1 MHAVLRRM
9 RIAQAGIFGCRSAP
23 RRAWTAQAICATETI
38 RPFWKASFQRPP
50 RKTMRARYLP
60 YPLPTLLCLLLF
72 CWASGGCAG
81 RQDADPLSGQGT
93 GADPALQAPAE
104 PLPQTRVTPGQ
115 SLHVSVSG
123 GNANLNADLQSMLTA
138 YLQSE
143 RGLIPAEEP
152 KQADILVRVRIEDIY
167 PLGSKNEP
175 LSAGKALGGAAA
187 GAMLGL
193 LVGSAVDVNGRSGAG
208 WGAGGGALLGLG
220 MALLDSRGKSKVWGL
235 RAGVGIS
242 RDGLEPTDADL
253 RRVTVSA
260 EGADMGRE
268 DSLPALEDKLSLE
281 VLNALSP

>member
-1 MHAVLRRM
+1 MRYLSSPFPAVL
-9 RIAQAGIFGCRSAP
+9 
-23 RRAWTAQAICATETI
+23 
-38 RPFWKASFQRPP
+38 
-50 RKTMRARYLP
+50 Y
-60 YPLPTLLCLLLF
+60 LLLF
-72 CWASGGCAG
+72 CWLAASCAG
-81 RQDADPLSGQGT
+81 RQDASPVSGQGA
-93 GADPALQAPAE
+93 GAGPALQASSE
-104 PLPQTRVTPGQ
+104 PLPQTRVKPGQ

-123 GNANLNADLQSMLTA
+123 GDANLNADLQSMLTA

-143 RGLIPAEEP
+143 RGLIPIEEAG
-152 KQADILVRVRIEDIY
+152 QADILVRVRLEDIY

-175 LSAGKALGGAAA
+175 VSAGKALGGAAT

-193 LVGSAVDVNGRSGAG
+193 LLGSAVDVNGHSGAG

-220 MALLDSRGKSKVWGL
+220 MSLLDSRGKSKVWGL
-235 RAGVGIS
+235 RAQVGIG
-242 RDGLEPTDADL
+242 RDGREPTDAEL